1 MTAIDQAG
9 AVRAGEE
16 LDVAVVDQY
25 LKSQIPGL
33 DGTPE
38 ITQFPG
44 GASNLTYLVKYPNR
58 EMVLRRPPFGRK
70 AKGAHDMGREYRVM
84 QGLQNVYPYVPRM
97 LAFCQDEA
105 VMGAEFYVMERLQG
119 IILRGEMPAELSFT
133 PEQHRKLCESV
144 IDRLV
149 DLHSIDFEQTPLVEL
164 YKPGD
169 YVERQISGW
178 SERFRNARTEDAP
191 DFEEVMAWLDAQKP
205 AQVKRCII
213 HNDYRFDN
221 VVLDPDDPM
230 QIIGVLDWEMATIG
244 DPLMDLGNSLA
255 YWVEESDPPQIQMM
269 RRQPTH
275 LPGMMTRQEMV
286 DYYCERTGL
295 QVPNFDFYS
304 VYGIFR
310 LVVILQ
316 QIYYRF
322 FHGQT
327 QDKRFGM
334 FIHVIKFLDGYL
346 KEKIEKSEL

>member
-16 LDVAVVDQY
+16 LDIEVVDQY
-25 LKSQIPGL
+25 LKSQIAGL
-33 DGTPE
+33 EGTPE

-44 GASNLTYLVKYPNR
+44 GASNLTYLVQYPNR
-58 EMVLRRPPFGRK
+58 DMVLRRPPFGKK
-70 AKGAHDMGREYRVM
+70 AKSAHDMGREYRVM
-84 QGLQNVYPYVPRM
+84 QGLQEVYPYVPRM
-97 LAFCQDEA
+97 LAFCEDES
-105 VMGAEFYVMERLQG
+105 VMGVEFYVMERISG
-119 IILRGEMPAELSFT
+119 IILRGEMPQELNFT
-133 PEQHRKLCESV
+133 PEQNRKLCESV

-149 DLHSIDFEQTPLVEL
+149 DLHNIDFEQTPLVDL

-178 SERFRNARTEDAP
+178 SERFRNARTDDAP
-191 DFEEVMAWLDAQKP
+191 DFEEVMAWLNAKKP

-221 VVLDPDDPM
+221 VILDPQDPM
-230 QIIGVLDWEMATIG
+230 KIIGVLDWEMATVG

-255 YWVEESDPPQIQMM
+255 YWVEKNDPPQIQMM

-286 DYYCERTGL
+286 DYYCDRAGL
-295 QVPNFDFYS
+295 SVPNFDFYS

-316 QIYYRF
+316 QIYYRY

-327 QDKRFGM
+327 KDKRFAM
-334 FIHVIKFLDGYL
+334 FIHIIKFLDGYL
-346 KEKIEKSEL
+346 KDKIQKSAL